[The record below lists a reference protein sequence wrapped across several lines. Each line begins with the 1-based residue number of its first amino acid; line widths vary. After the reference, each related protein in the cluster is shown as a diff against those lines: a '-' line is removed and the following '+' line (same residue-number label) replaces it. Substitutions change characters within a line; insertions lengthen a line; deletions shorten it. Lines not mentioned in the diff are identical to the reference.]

1 MAKYSGFKQK
11 QNQKQKQK
19 KTNGYWPDKRDN
31 KLLF

>member
-11 QNQKQKQK
+11 QNQKQKQN

>member
-19 KTNGYWPDKRDN
+19 KTNGYWSDKRDN